1 MNHYNEPPP
10 IALTI
15 AGSDP
20 SGGAGIQCDLKVFQA
35 LGVYGL
41 SAVSCI
47 TSQVPGVMKTIHPLQ
62 REQIISQIS
71 LLKSNYPIS
80 AIKLGLLHNS
90 DIIKSV
96 IDTLDSFDVCPPVII
111 DPIIKSSSG
120 MLILEKEAL
129 ELYKKN
135 LIPRAELY
143 TPNIP
148 EGNSL
153 INKKFS
159 CEFDLANA
167 LYSEFGT
174 PLLLKGGHLD
184 KKIATDIFINKE
196 GLTKFESPMI
206 KNCES
211 HGTGCFYSAAICAHV
226 AIGLDMKKAISKSK
240 TYINRAL
247 INSKNLGGISNTLNF
262 KSLEESKN

>member
-1 MNHYNEPPP
+1 MNHYNEHSP

-41 SAVSCI
+41 SVISCI
-47 TSQVPGVMKTIHPLQ
+47 TSQVPGLMKTIHPL
-62 REQIISQIS
+62 RKEQIISQVD
-71 LLKSNYPIS
+71 LLKSNYSIS
-80 AIKLGLLHNS
+80 AIKIGLLHNR

-96 IDTLDSFDVCPPVII
+96 IDTLDTFDVCPPVII

-120 MLILEKEAL
+120 MLILDKVAL
-129 ELYKKN
+129 ELYKEN
-135 LIPRAELY
+135 LIPRADLY

-148 EGNSL
+148 EGNML

-159 CEFDLANA
+159 CEFELANA
-167 LYSEFGT
+167 LYSKFGSN
-174 PLLLKGGHLD
+174 LLLKGGHLT
-184 KKIATDIFINKE
+184 KEIATDIFINKE

-206 KNCES
+206 KNCEA

-226 AIGLDMKKAISKSK
+226 AIGHDIKTAISKSK
-240 TYINRAL
+240 SYINRAL
-247 INSKNLGGISNTLNF
+247 INSKNLGGRSNTLNF